1 MAMSKKTVYSLFVAK
16 FVFSLAMIFWTIKM
30 TLGAG
35 VGTDDDNTFQA
46 YYHDV
51 DANYNE
57 IVVDNHKFA
66 ALYNIDVKINDYKL
80 DSLDYNDIYLSQR
93 VIDKRTDRKN
103 ILNVGDS
110 NSVEVKVYD
119 KNTNELVTSKSLV
132 VFTMPSTHKYDQKV
146 EISDKKQSNVKIE
159 KKSYWNI
166 NGSIEVNGLK
176 GHFYIKTNAI

>member
-66 ALYNIDVKINDYKL
+66 ALYNIDVKINDYQL
-80 DSLDYNDIYLSQR
+80 DTLDYNDIYLSQR

-103 ILNVGDS
+103 ILTVGEN
-110 NSVEVKVYD
+110 NSVDVKVYD
-119 KNTNELVTSKSLV
+119 KSTNQLVSSKSSI

-146 EISDKKQSNVKIE
+146 ELENTKKSNVKIE